1 MLAAVPRTPTD
12 VRAAVER
19 VLPLVA
25 DRVDAMERKGRLDDD
40 VVAALRD
47 TGLNGLAVPAALGG
61 LEAPVLDAVDI
72 FERIAAVDGSTAWCS
87 VIAGGSNVF
96 AGYLPEAAARV
107 IFADP
112 DQGSATMFAP
122 AGRLAPDDG
131 RMRLTGRWPF
141 ASNCLHSGW
150 IGLGALVHGPNGDAD
165 PVPRVCFVPMADV
178 TVEDTWDALGLRAT
192 GSHHVS
198 VSGLAFDLDRSCT
211 FADRP
216 WPEGTLWRLP
226 LYTALLP
233 TLAAVPLGIAR
244 GALEEIA
251 RQARE
256 GRSAR
261 RGQVG
266 DDPVALAALADADT
280 RLQAARAG
288 LRAVVDDAHVLAER
302 GEPVG
307 RILQARAILACHHAC
322 DVGVDV
328 TAAAHALGGGAA
340 AYTASPLAR
349 AVRDVHTA
357 RQHLLFSPKHRPELA
372 KIVAGMDTTYP
383 PFVN

>member
-1 MLAAVPRTPTD
+1 MPRITTTAGARPALDDVLA
-12 VRAAVER
+12 
-19 VLPLVA
+19 LVA
-25 DRVDAMERKGRLDDD
+25 ERADAMERERRLTDD
-40 VVAALRD
+40 VVAAVRA
-47 TGLNGLAVPAALGG
+47 TGLHRMFVPAALGG
-61 LEAPVLDAVDI
+61 AEAPVVEVVDI
-72 FERIAAVDGSTAWCS
+72 IERLAAVDGSTAWCS

-107 IFADP
+107 VFADP

-141 ASNCLHSGW
+141 ASNCLHSTW
-150 IGLGALVHGPNGDAD
+150 IGLGALVHRPDGEAD
-165 PVPRVCFVPMADV
+165 PVPRVCFVPLADV

-198 VSGLAFDLDRSCT
+198 VSGLPFDLDRSCT

-244 GALEEIA
+244 GALDEIA

-266 DDPVALAALADADT
+266 DDPVALAALADADA

-288 LRAVVDDAHVLAER
+288 LRTVVDDAHALAER

-322 DVGVDV
+322 DVGVEV

-372 KIVAGMDTTYP
+372 KIVAGTDTTYP
-383 PFVN
+383 PFVT